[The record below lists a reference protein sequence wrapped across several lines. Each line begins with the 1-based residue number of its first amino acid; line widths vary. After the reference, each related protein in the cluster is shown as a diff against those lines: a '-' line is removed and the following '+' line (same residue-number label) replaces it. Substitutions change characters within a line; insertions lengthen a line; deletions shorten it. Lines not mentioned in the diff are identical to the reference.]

1 MQCTVATLTLTS
13 SLCVSCN
20 RYLTLIEGAES
31 YAVLRDSSR
40 AVVSLPP
47 VTNCDKSKVK
57 SPIRSYIQHW
67 CTLGKSA
74 LSLFSGVLCT
84 DDEERNPIRVILA
97 YPIYSNFLRM
107 FVCIIAICHET

>member
-1 MQCTVATLTLTS
+1 MQCTLATLALTS

-67 CTLGKSA
+67 CTLGRSA

-97 YPIYSNFLRM
+97 YPILIKF
-107 FVCIIAICHET
+107 FKDVCLYHCYMP

>member
-13 SLCVSCN
+13 SLSVSCN

-40 AVVSLPP
+40 TVVSLPP

-57 SPIRSYIQHW
+57 TP
-67 CTLGKSA
+67 
-74 LSLFSGVLCT
+74 SGHTYNIGVHLVKVPSVC
-84 DDEERNPIRVILA
+84 
-97 YPIYSNFLRM
+97 FL
-107 FVCIIAICHET
+107 VCCVQMMRRGTPLESFLLIPF